1 MTVILNLLAKTQDI
15 LGTYIESERETE
27 TETDLVQSL
36 YSNDYR
42 NHVEKQRLRKLL
54 YAKR

>member
-15 LGTYIESERETE
+15 LGTYIESERE